1 MPGITPKGAA
11 MSEKSRHDSAL
22 INTSPGSASPQNP
35 GKTAK
40 IVRKTLKKRQKQ
52 AKTPWKNG
60 KNHPKSL
67 GKTAK
72 TNYFCKKADSAWHY
86 SDT

>member
-1 MPGITPKGAA
+1 MPSITPKGAA

-22 INTSPGSASPQNP
+22 INISPRICQPPKS
-35 GKTAK
+35 
-40 IVRKTLKKRQKQ
+40 
-52 AKTPWKNG
+52 WKNG
-60 KNHPKSL
+60 KNRPKNL

-72 TNYFCKKADSAWHY
+72 TSKITLEKRQKQIIFAKKADSAWHY

>member
-1 MPGITPKGAA
+1 MPSITPKGAA

-22 INTSPGSASPQNP
+22 INISPRICQPPKS
-35 GKTAK
+35 
-40 IVRKTLKKRQKQ
+40 
-52 AKTPWKNG
+52 WKNG
-60 KNHPKSL
+60 KNRPKNL